1 MASIANEQYRENYT
15 DIIGM
20 PVFRLLNY
28 IGKFLSGNL
37 KEILNNFKS
46 RNPVYDNFE
55 AVEMSTSFTLQ
66 MSKTKIDD
74 FAICTVYKFD
84 TYTEKFRYIG
94 NFGLSV

>member
-37 KEILNNFKS
+37 KEILNNFKR

-84 TYTEKFRYIG
+84 TVYRKIPIYRKFRYIG
-94 NFGLSV
+94 